1 VDALRAGQAKSRRR
15 GTGTG
20 AIDSEPGT
28 FSEKSGPGF
37 RFCSAGTAV
46 MGILLGLTPFILFS
60 LLTGLSVSL
69 ALWVA
74 FAAAFAIGIRD
85 FLHTKMLRLLDVVC
99 LALFALLA
107 IYVGFIQP
115 GLAVQAVR
123 MIADIGLILLA
134 FISILMRNPFTAQY
148 ARDDAPE
155 ELWNTA
161 PFIRANYIL
170 AAVWSL
176 AFAVR
181 ATADAYATFNKKFP
195 LSLDVAAGLVAL
207 ALAIVFTVRY
217 PAGSRR
223 LAANKS

>member
-1 VDALRAGQAKSRRR
+1 
-15 GTGTG
+15 
-20 AIDSEPGT
+20 
-28 FSEKSGPGF
+28 
-37 RFCSAGTAV
+37 
-46 MGILLGLTPFILFS
+46 MGILLGFTPFILFS

-107 IYVGFIQP
+107 IYTGFIQP
-115 GLAVQAVR
+115 SLPVQAVR
-123 MIADIGLILLA
+123 MIADVGLLLLA
-134 FISILMRNPFTAQY
+134 LISIAMRNPFTAQY

-155 ELWNTA
+155 EMWNTA
-161 PFIRANYIL
+161 AFVRANYIL
-170 AAVWSL
+170 AVVWSF
-176 AFAVR
+176 AFAVM

-195 LSLDVAAGLVAL
+195 LSLDVAAGLGML

-223 LAANKS
+223 FAGHRR

>member
-1 VDALRAGQAKSRRR
+1 
-15 GTGTG
+15 
-20 AIDSEPGT
+20 
-28 FSEKSGPGF
+28 
-37 RFCSAGTAV
+37 
-46 MGILLGLTPFILFS
+46 MGILLGFAPFILFS

-107 IYVGFIQP
+107 IYSGFIQP
-115 GLAVQAVR
+115 SLPVQAVR
-123 MIADIGLILLA
+123 MIADIGLLLLA
-134 FISILMRNPFTAQY
+134 IISIAMRNPFTTQY

-161 PFIRANYIL
+161 AFIRANYVL
-170 AAVWSL
+170 ATVWSV
-176 AFAVR
+176 AFAVM

-195 LSLDVAAGLVAL
+195 LSLDVAAGLGAL

-223 LAANKS
+223 FVSHRR

>member
-1 VDALRAGQAKSRRR
+1 
-15 GTGTG
+15 
-20 AIDSEPGT
+20 
-28 FSEKSGPGF
+28 
-37 RFCSAGTAV
+37 
-46 MGILLGLTPFILFS
+46 MGILLGFAPFILFS

-85 FLHTKMLRLLDVVC
+85 FLHAKMLRQLDVVC

-107 IYVGFIQP
+107 IYTGFIRP
-115 GLAVQAVR
+115 SLPVQAVR
-123 MIADIGLILLA
+123 MIADIGLLLLA
-134 FISILMRNPFTAQY
+134 LISIAMRNPFTLQY
-148 ARDDAPE
+148 AREETPE
-155 ELWNTA
+155 DLWATT
-161 PFIRANYIL
+161 PFLRANYLL

-176 AFAVR
+176 AFAVM

-195 LSLDVAAGLVAL
+195 LSLDVAAGLGTL

-223 LAANKS
+223 LASNRR